1 MLSLQTEETK
11 EKLYLAVLALA
22 GLLRFVNL
30 GFKDMQAWDEA
41 VYAVRA
47 EGILRFGGWLDQTA
61 FSIDGLYSSFHPP
74 LYVWLTA
81 GLFHLAGV
89 SEFTARFFSAVFG
102 ALTLFV
108 LYNLGKKTGNKEVG
122 FIAALIF
129 ALNPFVSFFAR
140 QGQFDTA
147 LVFFISLAALLVVS
161 LIDKPSSSRAIGAG
175 LVIGLG
181 LMTKAFVAGW
191 ILIAAAVWPLVMNK
205 ERDSTFWK
213 MFSLMVLAA
222 AVVALPW
229 HAYMTVVH
237 GDGNPLFLFQATG
250 LMTRAMSGYEGNVK
264 PTEVLYYLNQLFVL
278 FPAAVLWFFYGLWN
292 IVRERQGQWIFLLLW
307 FGVYFIIFSVVRS
320 KLIFYVLPVLPP
332 LALVT
337 AREVWRISQ
346 TGIERRLFV
355 FLFGGTLFST
365 LWASSQLWRNTG
377 KDILRHLFALT
388 LPASSDWV
396 SILPF
401 LLWSLLTVIVSV
413 ALYHSAILE
422 LVQRRLPYLLL
433 IPLFA
438 LSAYHIIFLDRNQHN
453 DGGEELAQ
461 IVQNLGFENLV
472 VAGYERNPQIT
483 YYFRGVDIGWRED
496 LQFRRIIPP
505 QDRTLFR
512 SWLLEELAHE
522 PKGTLLIIEKDKLV
536 RYEVIDPL
544 PFIPHGMERVF
555 ESRRYVCFQR
565 EAGIFLADGRVVQ

>member
-1 MLSLQTEETK
+1 MLSLRTEDRK
-11 EKLYLAVLALA
+11 EKLYLALLALA

-47 EGILRFGGWLDQTA
+47 AGILRFGGWLDQTA

-81 GLFHLAGV
+81 GLFHAAGI

-108 LYNLGKKTGNKEVG
+108 LYSLGKKIENKEVG

-140 QGQFDTA
+140 QGQFDTT
-147 LVFFISLAALLVVS
+147 LVFFLSLAALLFVS
-161 LIDKPSSSRAIGAG
+161 FIERPTSLHAIGAG
-175 LVIGLG
+175 VAIGLG

-191 ILIAAAVWPLVMNK
+191 IMIALLVWPFVINK
-205 ERDSTFWK
+205 HREGTFWK
-213 MFSLMVLAA
+213 AFSLVVLAA
-222 AVVALPW
+222 ALVAVPW

-237 GDGNPLFLFQATG
+237 GNGNPLFFVHITG
-250 LMTRAMSGYEGNVK
+250 LMTRAVSGYEGNAK

-278 FPAAVLWFFYGLWN
+278 FPAAVLWFFYGVWN
-292 IVRERQGQWIFLLLW
+292 TVRERQGKWIFLLLW
-307 FGVYFIIFSVVRS
+307 FGVYFIILSGVRS
-320 KLIFYVLPVLPP
+320 KLAFYILPALPP
-332 LALVT
+332 LALI
-337 AREVWRISQ
+337 AAKEIWRISQ
-346 TGIERRLFV
+346 TGIDKKLFA
-355 FLFGGTLFST
+355 FLLGGTLFST
-365 LWASSQLWRNTG
+365 LWASSQLWRNTA
-377 KDILRHLFALT
+377 KDIARQLFALT
-388 LPASSDWV
+388 LPPTGDWI

-433 IPLFA
+433 VPLFA

-453 DGGEELAQ
+453 DGGEELSR
-461 IVQNLGFENLV
+461 IVQHLGVERLV

-496 LQFRRIIPP
+496 LQFRRVTPP

-512 SWLLEELAHE
+512 DWLLRESSDE
-522 PKGTLLIIEKDKLV
+522 PASTLLVIEKDKFI
-536 RYEVIDPL
+536 RYETIDPMDIVPPDYEL
-544 PFIPHGMERVF
+544 VF
-555 ESRRYVCFQR
+555 ESRRYACFQR
-565 EAGIFLADGRVVQ
+565 ARFINMAVE

>member
-11 EKLYLAVLALA
+11 EKLYLIALGLV

-30 GFKDMQAWDEA
+30 GFKDLQAWDEA

-74 LYVWLTA
+74 LYIWLTA

-108 LYNLGKKTGNKEVG
+108 LYNLGKKTENKEVG

-175 LVIGLG
+175 LAIGLG

-191 ILIAAAVWPLVMNK
+191 ILIAAAVWPLVMKK

-237 GDGNPLFLFQATG
+237 GGGNPLFFIQITG
-250 LMTRAMSGYEGNVK
+250 LLTRAVSGYEGNVK
-264 PTEVLYYLNQLFVL
+264 PTEALYYLNQIFVL
-278 FPAAVLWFFYGLWN
+278 FPALVLWFFYGVWK

-307 FGVYFIIFSVVRS
+307 FGVYFIILSVVRS
-320 KLIFYVLPVLPP
+320 KIVFYILPVLPP
-332 LALVT
+332 LALVA

-355 FLFGGTLFST
+355 FLFGGTLISS
-365 LWASSQLWRNTG
+365 LWASSQLWRNTA
-377 KDILRHLFALT
+377 KDILRQLFALT
-388 LPASSDWV
+388 LPRASDWV

-401 LLWSLLTVIVSV
+401 LLWSLLIVTVIV
-413 ALYHSAILE
+413 ALYHSTVLE
-422 LVQRRLPYLLL
+422 LIQRRLPYLLL
-433 IPLFA
+433 IPVFA

-461 IVQNLGFENLV
+461 IVQHLGVERLV

-483 YYFRGVDIGWRED
+483 YYLRGVDIGWRED
-496 LQFRRIIPP
+496 MQFRRIIPP
-505 QDRTLFR
+505 QDRTLIR
-512 SWLLEELAHE
+512 EWLLRETSDE
-522 PKGTLLIIEKDKLV
+522 PASTLLVLEKDKFI
-536 RYEVIDPL
+536 RYETIDPL
-544 PFIPHGMERVF
+544 DIVPPDYELVF
-555 ESRRYVCFQR
+555 ESRRYACFQR
-565 EAGIFLADGRVVQ
+565 ARFINMAVE

>member
-11 EKLYLAVLALA
+11 EKLYLALLALA

-47 EGILRFGGWLDQTA
+47 AGILRFGGWLDQTA

-81 GLFHLAGV
+81 GLFHTAGI

-108 LYNLGKKTGNKEVG
+108 LYSLGKKIENKEVG

-140 QGQFDTA
+140 QGQFDTT
-147 LVFFISLAALLVVS
+147 LVFFLSLAALLFVS
-161 LIDKPSSSRAIGAG
+161 FIERPTSLHAIGAG
-175 LVIGLG
+175 VAIGLG

-191 ILIAAAVWPLVMNK
+191 IMIALLVWPFVINK
-205 ERDSTFWK
+205 HREGTFWK
-213 MFSLMVLAA
+213 AFSLVVLAA
-222 AVVALPW
+222 ALVAVPW

-237 GDGNPLFLFQATG
+237 GNGNPLFFVHITG
-250 LMTRAMSGYEGNVK
+250 LMTRAVSGYEGNAK
-264 PTEVLYYLNQLFVL
+264 PTEVLYYLNQLAVL
-278 FPAAVLWFFYGLWN
+278 FPAAVLWFFYGVWN
-292 IVRERQGQWIFLLLW
+292 TVRERQGKWIFLLLW
-307 FGVYFIIFSVVRS
+307 FGVYFIILSGVRS
-320 KLIFYVLPVLPP
+320 KLAFYILPALPP
-332 LALVT
+332 LALI
-337 AREVWRISQ
+337 AAKEIWRISQ
-346 TGIERRLFV
+346 TGIDKKLFA
-355 FLFGGTLFST
+355 FLLGGTLFST
-365 LWASSQLWRNTG
+365 LWASSQLWRNTA
-377 KDILRHLFALT
+377 KDIARQLFALT
-388 LPASSDWV
+388 LPPTGDWI

-433 IPLFA
+433 VPLFA

-461 IVQNLGFENLV
+461 IVQNLGVERLV

-512 SWLLEELAHE
+512 DWLLRESSDE
-522 PKGTLLIIEKDKLV
+522 PASTLLVIEKDKFI
-536 RYEVIDPL
+536 RYETIDPMDIVPPDYEL
-544 PFIPHGMERVF
+544 VF
-555 ESRRYVCFQR
+555 ESRRYACFQR
-565 EAGIFLADGRVVQ
+565 ARFINMAVE